1 MRMNMKMFLNL
12 VIRKCMKKITC
23 FLLAILVVNTL
34 LYAQIEGVV
43 KLEETKDYTLRK
55 VDKYVGIISELG
67 YIENIGAPQLP
78 YTIKTFLVPK
88 NSQVSLNVKEINK
101 SLIDKDILLY
111 PLQFPVSVGRIN
123 PDWVEPDSV
132 IYNSLNPFPGKY
144 AEIISDK
151 VSFGYRL
158 VRIKFYPFEY
168 IPKSRELYLCDIA
181 FSLNYSTVKKTISSH
196 SVKKQSKYLFQ
207 LDQDYV
213 RSIIDNKEML
223 NDIVPDLKELVIKDG
238 LMKDGNGLASI
249 VKSKDE
255 MNFPEYLIIT
265 SNSLKKTFQV
275 LADWKTRKGVST
287 IIETVEN
294 INSEYPGSDLQE
306 KIRNYLIYMRYNYG
320 HLFVLL
326 GGDTNIVPARL
337 KKSREGGSAMVA
349 TDFYYSCV
357 DRGNWNANG
366 NDVFFES
373 VDYDNNLD
381 GGWSFNLGR
390 APVKNIIEA
399 KAFIDKVIHYEKA
412 DMKIDY
418 NYINNSMAADAFIIK
433 DGDNIGKLS
442 NSGRKEIAGYYDG
455 KDLNR
460 WLIYDHYNCNSNT
473 STCKGR
479 HKDDIF
485 VDLSGKGEELNKSNF
500 VAALKDGGNSGLD
513 HFHLIYHMDH
523 SSFDGMGTSSKDKN
537 ESISIWDADNID
549 NGNYF
554 SILMSGSCFPA
565 DITKDCIA
573 EHFLSNA
580 NKGAVAFLGN
590 TDNGWADEYGRFGIL
605 LDELYK
611 NKNSRYDL
619 SAIYQRVMD
628 KFAGFQT
635 GYFNTNCA
643 FHLLGDPE
651 MQIWTDIPKTL
662 NVSIAPEV
670 LQTGENTVNVVI
682 NGLAQNETARICIQ
696 KKDELYIVDQLA
708 NGSHT
713 INVPVQTLGVVNVTV
728 TAHNFRPVERDI
740 QVSKNG
746 NEPTI
751 AVEGLI
757 YNDKGTGASVGNGD
771 GQLDAGETIELTV
784 KLRNTGKSTLN
795 GLTASLVSTSDDIE
809 IVNASTTFGN
819 IAGNTVVGSVT
830 PFVFKINKNSGEH
843 LRNNA
848 SGINLNLK
856 ISVNGETKTQLLK
869 IDNIYAPEIEIGNQ
883 KISWTSNGNT
893 TVEAGETVKLNIDLM
908 NVGRAEAVGLKAVL
922 ISNNAQVSCSSTPI
936 SYPAIPF
943 TETKT
948 NAVAFQ
954 FRTSGSYN
962 RGLDL
967 TLQLTNKY
975 GKTWS
980 FPVNPLSRPA
990 TIRVSTI
997 NYKPYSTSINL
1008 YWKTVSDV
1016 AGYNVYRSNNGE
1028 NGVYQRLNKFPLTAA
1043 YYLDDNLTERTV
1055 YYYKVAVISKNGNE
1069 SEWSMPY
1076 KTWTSYPV
1084 VSPFPRRL
1092 NAGVYSSA
1100 SCPNIA
1106 DVDDDGKQE
1115 IFWIYEDRYN
1125 THTSYIMGFR
1135 PSGEELFDIDGNVTS
1150 VSGFAKTPTMLT
1162 GQVAFGDLHGNGEQ
1176 NIVVST
1182 WENDEKY
1189 KNERAVYCF
1198 SPFDKDGD
1206 HKPDL
1211 VWEKRIPYSM
1221 FQSPVI
1227 ANLDG
1232 SSDGTKEV
1240 IIKSHQTSDIYILDH
1255 NGNELRRLNPNVSK
1269 DRKCDRNY
1277 SALTVADLDDD
1288 GQMEIIASYD
1298 SLGIYIWRQDGTP
1311 FTTNPFWGAGI
1322 PRLASAPVVCDL
1334 NEDGKKEILFSQHDV
1349 AVSHVYAISLEG
1361 DKTVA
1366 GWNGS
1371 QTIPYTDNGYSLD
1384 HTLAVGDIN
1393 NDGHL
1398 EVVILGRDC
1407 VKAWSHTGVEIF
1419 NKPIYGLMPQIM
1431 WAANVN
1437 TPILADVDGDAVPDI
1452 VFLFDNYIYAL
1463 HNDGSEIMGFPIIS
1477 DEKFMDTPC
1486 VADIDNDGKNEL
1498 IAGNKHDLMVWKT
1511 EGVPTAIEWGV
1522 KRGNPQNT
1530 NEYFPT
1536 VCKPT
1541 LINSDETWDGESPCG
1556 NVILQSGRLVIPAGK
1571 TMTLNNT
1578 SAVIVRS
1585 GAVLEVDG
1593 GSILNA
1599 RIKVLDG
1606 GKIILKNN
1614 GLVKLRNKG
1623 NFEMEKGALMDLSFG
1638 KIDLP

>member
-1 MRMNMKMFLNL
+1 
-12 VIRKCMKKITC
+12 MKKYIRLLLVFIITN
-23 FLLAILVVNTL
+23 INVH
-34 LYAQIEGVV
+34 AQIEGVI
-43 KLEETKDYTLRK
+43 KWKENEDFAFQK
-55 VDKYVGIISELG
+55 VNEYVDIISESG
-67 YIENIGAPQLP
+67 FVDVVGAPNLP
-78 YTIKTFLVPK
+78 YVIKTFLVPLNAQISLSVK
-88 NSQVSLNVKEINK
+88 NVHKNILKEN
-101 SLIDKDILLY
+101 ILLY
-111 PLQFPVSVGRIN
+111 PVQSPISVGKENRELL
-123 PDWVEPDSV
+123 EPDSV

-144 AEIISDK
+144 AEIVSDREYYG
-151 VSFGYRL
+151 FHL
-158 VRIKFYPFEY
+158 IEIKFYPLEY
-168 IPKSRELYLCDIA
+168 IPKKKKLYTCDITFA
-181 FSLNYSTVKKTISSH
+181 LNYSDYKKVLSPIAT
-196 SVKKQSKYLFQ
+196 KRQSEYLTR
-207 LDQDYV
+207 LDQDYI
-213 RSIIDNKEML
+213 RSMIENKDMLEVIDL
-223 NDIVPDLKELVIKDG
+223 NIKNSVIKD
-238 LMKDGNGLASI
+238 NGIIKIANSNMHL
-249 VKSKDE
+249 
-255 MNFPEYLIIT
+255 PEYLIIT
-265 SNSLKKTFQV
+265 NEALKETFQV
-275 LADWKTRKGVST
+275 LADWKTKKGILT
-287 IIETVEN
+287 IIETIEN
-294 INSEYPGSDLQE
+294 ITSSYRGSDLQE
-306 KIRNYLIYMRYNYG
+306 KIRNYLIYMNHNYG

-326 GGDTNIVPARL
+326 GGDTNIIPARV
-337 KKSREGGSAMVA
+337 KKSREGGSNWVA

-357 DRGNWNANG
+357 EGGNWNKNG
-366 NDVFFES
+366 NNEFFES
-373 VDYDNNLD
+373 TDYDNLKD
-381 GGWSFNLGR
+381 GVWSFKLGR
-390 APVKNIIEA
+390 APVENLAEA
-399 KAFIDKVIHYEKA
+399 EAFVNKVIHYEKA
-412 DMKIDY
+412 DLNIDY
-418 NYINNSMAADAFIIK
+418 SYINNSVAADAFIEK
-433 DGDNIGKLS
+433 SKNEIGSLS
-442 NSGRKEIAGYYDG
+442 VSGRRQIASYYNNT
-455 KDLNR
+455 DLNR
-460 WLIYDHYNCNSNT
+460 WLIYDHYNCKSNT
-473 STCKGR
+473 FDCNGR
-479 HKDDIF
+479 HENDIF
-485 VDLSGKGEELNKSNF
+485 VDLSGKGEELNKYNF
-500 VAALKDGGNSGLD
+500 IAALQDGGSSGLN

-523 SSFDGMGTSSKDKN
+523 SSSDGMGTSSKDKN
-537 ESISIWDADNID
+537 ESISNWDVDNLD
-549 NGNYF
+549 NGGYY
-554 SILMSGSCFPA
+554 SIIMSGGCFPA

-573 EHFLSNA
+573 EHFLTCL

-590 TDNGWADEYGRFGIL
+590 TDSGWSDEHGRFRIL
-605 LDELYK
+605 LNDLYK
-611 NKNSRYDL
+611 SNSNRYDL
-619 SAIYQRVMD
+619 AALFHKMVDQFSGR
-628 KFAGFQT
+628 QT
-635 GYFNTNCA
+635 NYIHTNCA

-651 MQIWTDIPKTL
+651 MQVWTTIPKTL
-662 NVSIAPEV
+662 NVSINPGS
-670 LQTGENTVNVVI
+670 LQTGDNIVTVVI

-728 TAHNFRPVERDI
+728 TAHNYRPVERDI
-740 QVSKNG
+740 QVSQNG
-746 NEPTI
+746 SEPTI
-751 AVEGLI
+751 VVDDLV
-757 YNDKGTGASVGNGD
+757 YNDKGTGVSVGNGD

-784 KLRNTGKSTLN
+784 KMRNTGKSTLN
-795 GLTASLVSTSDDIE
+795 GVTASLVSTSDDIE

-848 SGINLNLK
+848 SGINLDLK

-908 NVGRAEAVGLKAVL
+908 NVGRAEAVGLKGVL
-922 ISNNAQVSCSSTPI
+922 ISNNVQASCSSTPI

-962 RGLDL
+962 RGLDF

-990 TIRVSTI
+990 TIGVSTI

-1008 YWKTVSDV
+1008 YWKSVSDV

-1092 NAGVYSSA
+1092 NAGVYSST

-1150 VSGFAKTPTMLT
+1150 ISGFAKTPTMLT
-1162 GQVAFGDLHGNGEQ
+1162 GQVAFGDLAGDGEQ

-1182 WENDEKY
+1182 WEDDIRY
-1189 KNERAVYCF
+1189 KDERAVYCF

-1298 SLGIYIWRQDGTP
+1298 SLGIYIWRQDGTA